1 MELNEIIQQRLD
13 KLDAFRRA
21 GMEPFGFRFERTGP
35 IASVTEG
42 FREGRRV
49 KLAGRLFAR
58 RKHGKVCFADL
69 RDEQGRIQL
78 CARKTDPLDEAA
90 YELFNKLDIGDI
102 IGVEGETFT
111 TKTGEPTVR
120 VDRFFLLAKSL
131 RPLPEKWHGLKDV
144 QTRYRHRYIDLIA
157 NPEVRAVFIQRSR
170 LVAAIRSFLAG
181 KGFLEVET
189 PMMHPIAGGAAGR
202 PFKTHHNEYD
212 TDLYLR
218 IAPELYLKRL
228 IVGGFERIFE
238 INRSFRNEGVST
250 RHNPEFTM
258 LELYQAYGDV
268 TDMMRITEEIFVHV
282 AQEVF
287 GRLQFEYQGH
297 KIDFTPPWPRR
308 SFAEAMKAN
317 FDIDPGDDAAVM
329 GTKLK
334 SKGRPVEE
342 RLTRS
347 QIVRVVEEILTA
359 EAPQQPIFFTDYF
372 SILCPL
378 AKNKKDQ
385 PALSERFELYIAGM
399 EVANAYS
406 ELNDPLEQRARLLE
420 ELKDDGKAGRNLDE
434 DFCQALEMG
443 MPPTGGLGIGI
454 DRMAMIFLDQ
464 PSIRDVILFPLLRP
478 DEGVK
483 EEGEDAP

>member
-1 MELNEIIQQRLD
+1 MELSDIFQQRRD
-13 KLDAFRRA
+13 KLEAFRRA
-21 GMEPFGFRFERTGP
+21 GMDPFGFRFERTGS
-35 IASVTEG
+35 IASVTNEFKEG
-42 FREGRRV
+42 CRV

-78 CARKTDPLDEAA
+78 CARKTDPLDDEM

-102 IGVEGETFT
+102 VGVEGETFT
-111 TKTGEPTVR
+111 TKTGEATLKVH
-120 VDRFFLLAKSL
+120 RFFLLSKSL

-144 QTRYRHRYIDLIA
+144 QTRYRHRSIDLIA
-157 NPEVRAVFIQRSR
+157 NPEVRAVFTQRSR
-170 LVAAIRSFLAG
+170 LIAAIRSFLDG
-181 KGFLEVET
+181 RGFLEVET

-202 PFKTHHNEYD
+202 PFTTHHNEYN
-212 TDLYLR
+212 TELFLR

-228 IVGGFERIFE
+228 IVGGFEKIFE

-268 TDMMRITEEIFVHV
+268 TDMMQITEDVFVHV

-287 GRLQFEYQGH
+287 GRLQFEHNGN

-308 SFAEAMKAN
+308 SFAEAVKTS
-317 FDIDPGDDAAVM
+317 FDIDPEDDPAVM
-329 GTKLK
+329 VAKLK
-334 SKGRPVEE
+334 AKGRPVGD

-359 EAPQQPIFFTDYF
+359 DAPQQPVFFTDYF

-406 ELNDPLEQRARLLE
+406 ELNDPLEQRARLLD
-420 ELKDDGKAGRNLDE
+420 ELKDDGLGARNLDE

-454 DRMAMIFLDQ
+454 DRMAMIFLNQ

-483 EEGEDAP
+483 EEGEDTP